1 MSWLQYFLPITPLVP
16 SLVKAT
22 RSFRLPFMLFAQKI
36 FRRDVIGTP
45 QKSAQRKIISVIAEA
60 WFGFGYPHI
69 LDLGEFLYK
78 ARYEVK
84 LLYRMIKTQGN
95 ETPVAGF

>member
-1 MSWLQYFLPITPLVP
+1 MSWLQYVLPITPLVP

-22 RSFRLPFMLFAQKI
+22 RSFRVPFMLFAQKI

-78 ARYEVK
+78 ARYEVEIVIPYDK
-84 LLYRMIKTQGN
+84 NSGK
-95 ETPVAGF
+95 